1 MANEEVTSAESIP
14 LGQEEMVIYAK
25 SQEGDLNNTESRDRF
40 AQYMAENYPDRVGG
54 RTYESALDVAYEQD
68 LDPTNVYMGMAQGD
82 METEVE
88 IAKRSGYSLPIDME
102 RVTSLDTGDKRSR
115 IHGMYLPEV
124 VGDRSFVEVR
134 GGGRSL
140 PDFFPAEQQMAAIYQ
155 SMAEYEKAFGDS
167 PTPDISSNPEMF
179 TEGDQIFTIGPG
191 GMDPQTMAHE
201 FYHRSG
207 IREEKPIYTME
218 IINAQTPLEYKKALI
233 TYASRYRGDLL
244 KDPETDKISIPT
256 QLAYAKLTRG
266 EDAEL
271 PSGLEKNVLLDVTE
285 RPYKS
290 GGLDANKS
298 IPSQMVF
305 EEFAQGKRGPRNE
318 DTQDTIMGGIAD
330 FFGLED
336 TPTKVEL
343 LDDLYKMRVTDS
355 IFGKRRSE
363 LLTEP
368 SLKNAIGLGEFV
380 SDPDY
385 GYDTDYFMRNS
396 TSNPENLPFNE
407 RLRTA
412 EPRTLINLDYAENLP
427 DIVEYQRNIPQI
439 TEEELMKRFLD
450 LRDSKTPGYTGDRPD
465 RLIEQGLKGRLAEQK
480 LASEQLA
487 ETVVDTGN
495 K

>member
-25 SQEGDLNNTESRDRF
+25 SPEGDLNNTESRDRF

-318 DTQDTIMGGIAD
+318 DTQDTVMGGIAD
-330 FFGLED
+330 FFDLKD

-368 SLKNAIGLGEFV
+368 SLKNAMGLGEFV

-385 GYDTDYFMRNS
+385 GYDTDYFMKDS
-396 TSNPENLPFNE
+396 TANPENLTFNK
-407 RLRTA
+407 LMRTA
-412 EPRTLINLDYAENLP
+412 EPRTLINRDYAEHLP

-439 TEEELMKRFLD
+439 TEEELIERFLD
-450 LRDSKTPGYTGDRPD
+450 LRASEKTGYTGDRQS
-465 RLIEQGLKGRLAEQK
+465 LIKQGLKSRLAEQK

>member
-1 MANEEVTSAESIP
+1 
-14 LGQEEMVIYAK
+14 
-25 SQEGDLNNTESRDRF
+25 
-40 AQYMAENYPDRVGG
+40 
-54 RTYESALDVAYEQD
+54 
-68 LDPTNVYMGMAQGD
+68 
-82 METEVE
+82 
-88 IAKRSGYSLPIDME
+88 
-102 RVTSLDTGDKRSR
+102 
-115 IHGMYLPEV
+115 
-124 VGDRSFVEVR
+124 
-134 GGGRSL
+134 
-140 PDFFPAEQQMAAIYQ
+140 
-155 SMAEYEKAFGDS
+155 
-167 PTPDISSNPEMF
+167 
-179 TEGDQIFTIGPG
+179 
-191 GMDPQTMAHE
+191 MAHE

-368 SLKNAIGLGEFV
+368 SLKNAMWGQLV
-380 SDPDY
+380 SEPDY

-412 EPRTLINLDYAENLP
+412 EPRTLINLDYAEHLP